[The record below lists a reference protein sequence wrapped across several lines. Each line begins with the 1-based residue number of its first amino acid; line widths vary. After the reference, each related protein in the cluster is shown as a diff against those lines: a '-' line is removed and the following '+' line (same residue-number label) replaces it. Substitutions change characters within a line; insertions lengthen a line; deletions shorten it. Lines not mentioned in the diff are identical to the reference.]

1 VVPEGA
7 PLLLEAPLPV
17 GEPLLLEE
25 PLLLDEPLPVEEPLL
40 LEEPPL
46 WPLEPLPEW
55 CRAVSRGI
63 EYSLPAGEPGLTGGG
78 EAAEAT
84 GASDIASSIPS
95 PTSLASSIP
104 HLYHTAQLADKGQ
117 RAWSKA
123 LRGSLTAALI
133 DGSRGLSASAR
144 R

>member
-1 VVPEGA
+1 M
-7 PLLLEAPLPV
+7 PLLLEEPVLVEEPLLLEEPV
-17 GEPLLLEE
+17 VLEEPLLLEE
-25 PLLLDEPLPVEEPLL
+25 PLP

-84 GASDIASSIPS
+84 GASDMASSIPS
-95 PTSLASSIP
+95 PAILASSMP
-104 HLYHTAQLADKGQ
+104 HLYHTAQPVRKGQ
-117 RAWSKA
+117 RAWSKV
-123 LRGSLTAALI
+123 LRGFLTAALI